1 MNILRGKRKHTGLL
15 LAVIC
20 CHCQL
25 SDVSTW
31 LLGWGGDTD
40 GCGAWPVDISEIQHE
55 HHRTLYHILTFST

>member
-1 MNILRGKRKHTGLL
+1 M